1 MESSKYP
8 YKYPAL
14 IALMALLN
22 VGIVIYGL
30 VEVDTI
36 LYHNLVAAVLCT
48 ALAVASGML
57 AHRTEATI
65 KAYNEAAKHLGDL
78 LR

>member
-1 MESSKYP
+1 
-8 YKYPAL
+8 
-14 IALMALLN
+14 
-22 VGIVIYGL
+22 